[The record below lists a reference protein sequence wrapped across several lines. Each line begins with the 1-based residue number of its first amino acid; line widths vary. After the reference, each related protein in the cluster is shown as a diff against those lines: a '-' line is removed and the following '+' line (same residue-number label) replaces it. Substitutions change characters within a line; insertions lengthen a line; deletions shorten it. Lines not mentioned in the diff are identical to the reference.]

1 MPKCPLLKVIKPNRS
16 RSNNPIPATL
26 ESLAGFPPSLKI
38 YKIPASNFYWVRY
51 FDGVR
56 ITRSTRTANKT
67 QAQKFAKN
75 FFNQLLFNK
84 LNGIGHVKQRKLTTF
99 MQCVEGVIQ
108 EDQLAARRDE
118 LSESYARTQKQIL
131 RKYITE
137 FFKSYNIEDI
147 DYATLNSFKTYLYE
161 KGLKTAT
168 IKVQFAGLN
177 KIFKYAEIHKYI
189 KLRPHFPTIKQEE
202 NARLPFNEAE
212 YIKLRKTARSLV
224 NKTFDLRADDGL
236 GKKLRNVVVTKEI
249 DYLIGFMAYTFI
261 RPTDIKTIQHQ
272 HLEIRQKQFRYLW
285 MPIPETKRHGKAI
298 VSMPKAVYFY
308 NKLVE
313 FRQQQG
319 QIVKPDD
326 YLFQPDYLNRTTAY
340 RNLAR
345 QFDVVL
351 EMADLKTGVRGINR
365 SLYSLRH
372 TSLLFAA
379 KRNTQ
384 LSRDVLAQNART
396 STLMLDRHYLS
407 KLENDDLADA
417 LHARDKTRS
426 RKSK

>member
-1 MPKCPLLKVIKPNRS
+1 
-16 RSNNPIPATL
+16 
-26 ESLAGFPPSLKI
+26 
-38 YKIPASNFYWVRY
+38 
-51 FDGVR
+51 
-56 ITRSTRTANKT
+56 
-67 QAQKFAKN
+67 
-75 FFNQLLFNK
+75 
-84 LNGIGHVKQRKLTTF
+84 
-99 MQCVEGVIQ
+99 
-108 EDQLAARRDE
+108 
-118 LSESYARTQKQIL
+118 
-131 RKYITE
+131 
-137 FFKSYNIEDI
+137 
-147 DYATLNSFKTYLYE
+147 
-161 KGLKTAT
+161 
-168 IKVQFAGLN
+168 
-177 KIFKYAEIHKYI
+177 
-189 KLRPHFPTIKQEE
+189 
-202 NARLPFNEAE
+202 
-212 YIKLRKTARSLV
+212 
-224 NKTFDLRADDGL
+224 
-236 GKKLRNVVVTKEI
+236 VVTKEI

-326 YLFQPDYLNRTTAY
+326 YLFQPAYLNRTTAY

-417 LHARDKTRS
+417 LHARDKARS
-426 RKSK
+426 RKSG